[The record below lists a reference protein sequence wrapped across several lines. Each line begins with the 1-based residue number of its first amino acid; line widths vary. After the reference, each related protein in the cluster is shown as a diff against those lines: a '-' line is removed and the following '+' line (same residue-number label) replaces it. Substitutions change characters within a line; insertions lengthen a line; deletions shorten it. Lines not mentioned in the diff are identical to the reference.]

1 MQKPEG
7 PKRVDHKRS
16 ILHNG
21 GRATPLGGDL
31 VLWVASGDK
40 GRPKPQGGAP
50 GALDHI
56 EVAVEMDK
64 SSQTPAK
71 MARPGK
77 VRSRTYDEL
86 WNRPGYLI
94 RRLHQIHVGLFAEE
108 CGSEDVTPVQ
118 SAILTVLQSGEEMDQ
133 LTLSTSVG
141 IDRTSGADVIR
152 RLERRGFLMRQS
164 SKFDRRAKLVKITE
178 EGRAFIKGVRPRMA
192 RAQERL
198 IAPLTDEARDEF
210 FRLINKMVDAN
221 NEASRAPMGTL

>member
-1 MQKPEG
+1 MA
-7 PKRVDHKRS
+7 VD
-16 ILHNG
+16 
-21 GRATPLGGDL
+21 
-31 VLWVASGDK
+31 
-40 GRPKPQGGAP
+40 
-50 GALDHI
+50 
-56 EVAVEMDK
+56 MDK
-64 SSQTPAK
+64 SSQVPGK
-71 MARPGK
+71 EPRPGK

-86 WNRPGYLI
+86 WTRPGYLI

-108 CGSEDVTPVQ
+108 CGGEDVTPVQ

-152 RLERRGFLMRQS
+152 RLERRGFLTRQS
-164 SKFDRRAKLVKITE
+164 SRFDRRAKLVKITE
-178 EGRAFIKGVRPRMA
+178 AGRAFIKGVRPRMA

-198 IAPLTDEARDEF
+198 IAPLTDEERDEF